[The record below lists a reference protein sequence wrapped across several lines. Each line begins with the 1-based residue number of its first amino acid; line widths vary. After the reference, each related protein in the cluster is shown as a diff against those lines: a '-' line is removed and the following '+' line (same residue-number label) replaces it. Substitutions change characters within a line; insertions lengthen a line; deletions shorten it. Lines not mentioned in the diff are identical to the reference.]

1 MENSNTTLTLK
12 KLCDLINKQQG
23 LFATLTT
30 QNRVSQEVRVR
41 FSLRPPKIMNLD
53 NLSNLIELFSHQVKK
68 QNKKDIFLQWLN
80 PNNQKTYTWEEA
92 EKNILKL
99 SKIIKENIKEGD
111 RCLLV
116 SENRPEWFVSD
127 LAIMLSDGI
136 TVPAYTTYTEEDYK
150 YLIEDCEPSLVIVS
164 NNELLKKLSK
174 TIDEKDFIKKVIT
187 LDEVSKVT
195 DNLNLI
201 TKEKYLGFNSITKI
215 DLLEKDKI
223 QNDKLKRTS
232 PACIIYTS
240 GTGGNPKGVML
251 SHGGIL
257 NNIVGA
263 CEIMKPLINTRPVFL
278 TWLPLSHS
286 YEHCVQFAQIAVGAK
301 VFYAQKIEKLLEN
314 MSEAKPTIMTA
325 VPRFYQNLYNKI
337 NINLKKQ
344 TGIKAKLIEAT
355 LRLGKKKLIGQEMTF
370 FEKLIN
376 IIVEEIVR
384 KKIKKQFG
392 GNLKA
397 FVSGGGALDQEIGE
411 FLNSIGLP
419 TLQGYGLTETSP
431 VVSCNPI
438 HKIRVETVGPPFK
451 GNQVK
456 IADDGEIL
464 VKGENVMLGYW
475 NKKEETDKVI
485 INGWLHTGDI
495 GEIDP
500 EDGYLKITDR
510 KKDIIVSAGGDNI
523 SPAKIENMITNEPE
537 VDQCMVYGDKKNYIV
552 ALIVPNKDFLN
563 QKEKIQNV
571 IEKINKKLTLLEK
584 IKKIQLIDESFSIE
598 NGLMTPTMK
607 VKRKKVTEKYKNQLE
622 KLY

>member
-1 MENSNTTLTLK
+1 MS
-12 KLCDLINKQQG
+12 
-23 LFATLTT
+23 
-30 QNRVSQEVRVR
+30 
-41 FSLRPPKIMNLD
+41 MNLD
-53 NLSNLIELFSHQVKK
+53 NLNNLIELFVYQVDK
-68 QNKKDIFLQWLN
+68 QNKKSIFLQWLN
-80 PNNQKTYTWEEA
+80 PNNKKIYTWEETQ
-92 EKNILKL
+92 KNILKL
-99 SKIIKENIKEGD
+99 SKTIKENIKEGD
-111 RCLLV
+111 RCLLL
-116 SENRPEWFVSD
+116 SENRPEWFISD
-127 LAIMLSDGI
+127 LAIMLSGGV

-164 NNELLKKLSK
+164 NNEMLRKLSN
-174 TIDEKDFIKKVIT
+174 TINEKKFIKKVIT
-187 LDEVSKVT
+187 LDKVNKVIN
-195 DNLNLI
+195 NLNLI
-201 TKEKYLGFNSITKI
+201 NKKKYLDFSTILRN
-215 DLLEKDKI
+215 DLLEEDKI

-240 GTGGNPKGVML
+240 GTGGNPKGVVL

-257 NNIVGA
+257 NNLVGA
-263 CEIMKPLINTRPVFL
+263 CEIMKPLFNSRPVFL

-301 VFYAQKIEKLLEN
+301 VFYAEKIEKLLEN
-314 MSEAKPTIMTA
+314 ISEAKPTIMTA

-344 TGIKAKLIEAT
+344 TGFRAKLIEAT
-355 LRLGKKKLIGQEMTF
+355 LRLGKKKLLNQNMTF
-370 FEKLIN
+370 IERLLN
-376 IIVEEIVR
+376 LIVEVLVR

-397 FVSGGGALDQEIGE
+397 FVSGGGALDKEIGE
-411 FLNSIGLP
+411 FLNSVGLP
-419 TLQGYGLTETSP
+419 TLQGYGLTEASP

-438 HKIRVETVGPPFK
+438 HNIRVETVGLPFK

-475 NKKEETDKVI
+475 NNKEETNKVI
-485 INGWLHTGDI
+485 IDGWLHTGDI
-495 GEIDP
+495 GEIDIA
-500 EDGYLKITDR
+500 DGYLKITDR

-523 SPAKIENMITNEPE
+523 SPAKIENMITNELE
-537 VDQCMVYGDKKNYIV
+537 IDQCMVYGDKKNYLV
-552 ALIVPNKDFLN
+552 ALIVPSKDFLKE
-563 QKEKIQNV
+563 KEKIDNV
-571 IEKINKKLTLLEK
+571 IKKINKKLTLLEK
-584 IKKIQLIDESFSIE
+584 IKKIQLIDENFSIE

>member
-1 MENSNTTLTLK
+1 
-12 KLCDLINKQQG
+12 
-23 LFATLTT
+23 
-30 QNRVSQEVRVR
+30 
-41 FSLRPPKIMNLD
+41 MNLD
-53 NLSNLIELFSHQVKK
+53 KLNNLIELFSHQVEK
-68 QNKKDIFLQWLN
+68 QNKESIFLQWLN
-80 PNNQKTYTWEEA
+80 PNNKKSYTWEETQ
-92 EKNILKL
+92 KNILKL
-99 SKIIKENIKEGD
+99 SKIIRENIKEGD

-127 LAIMLSDGI
+127 MAIMLSGGI
-136 TVPAYTTYTEEDYK
+136 TVPAYTTYTEDDYK
-150 YLIEDCEPSLVIVS
+150 YLIEDCEPSLIIVS
-164 NNELLKKLSK
+164 NNELLKKLNN
-174 TIDEKDFIKKVIT
+174 TINEKKFIKKVIT
-187 LDEVSKVT
+187 LDEVNKVIH
-195 DNLNLI
+195 DLDIINKDKYLDFNLI
-201 TKEKYLGFNSITKI
+201 LKN
-215 DLLEKDKI
+215 DLLDEDKI
-223 QNDKLKRTS
+223 QNEKLKRTS

-240 GTGGNPKGVML
+240 GTGGNPKGVIL

-257 NNIVGA
+257 NNLVGA
-263 CEIMKPLINTRPVFL
+263 CEIMKPLFSSRPVFL

-301 VFYAQKIEKLLEN
+301 VFYAEKIEKLLEN
-314 MSEAKPTIMTA
+314 ISEAKPTIMTA

-344 TGIKAKLIEAT
+344 TGFKAKLIEET
-355 LRLGKKKLIGQEMTF
+355 LRLGKKKLLNQKMTF
-370 FEKLIN
+370 SEKLLN
-376 IIVEEIVR
+376 LIVETLVR

-411 FLNSIGLP
+411 FLNSVGLP

-438 HKIRVETVGPPFK
+438 HKIKVETVGPPFK

-456 IADDGEIL
+456 IAEDGEIL

-485 INGWLHTGDI
+485 VNGWLHTGDI

-537 VDQCMVYGDKKNYIV
+537 IDQCMVYGDKKNYLV
-552 ALIVPNKDFLN
+552 ALVVPSKDFLHE
-563 QKEKIQNV
+563 KEKINNV

-584 IKKIQLIDESFSIE
+584 IKKIQIIDENFSIE

-622 KLY
+622 NLY

>member
-1 MENSNTTLTLK
+1 
-12 KLCDLINKQQG
+12 
-23 LFATLTT
+23 
-30 QNRVSQEVRVR
+30 
-41 FSLRPPKIMNLD
+41 MNLD
-53 NLSNLIELFSHQVKK
+53 NLNNLIELFANQANK
-68 QNKKDIFLQWLN
+68 QNKKDIFLEWLN
-80 PNNQKTYTWEEA
+80 PSNKKTYTWEQT

-99 SKIIKENIKEGD
+99 SKVIKENIKEGD

-127 LAIMLSDGI
+127 LAIMVAGGI
-136 TVPAYTTYTEEDYK
+136 TVPAYTTYTEDDYK
-150 YLIEDCEPSLVIVS
+150 YLIEDCEPSLVVVS
-164 NNELLKKLSK
+164 NNEMLKKLNNS
-174 TIDEKDFIKKVIT
+174 INEKDFIKKVIT
-187 LDEVSKVT
+187 LDEKAEVT
-195 DNLNLI
+195 NSLNI
-201 TKEKYLGFNSITKI
+201 INKEKYLDFDSILNNN
-215 DLLEKDKI
+215 LLAEDKI
-223 QNDKLKRTS
+223 ENNKLKRNS

-240 GTGGNPKGVML
+240 GTGGNPKGVIL

-257 NNIVGA
+257 NNLVGA
-263 CEIMKPLINTRPVFL
+263 CEIMKPLFNSRPVFL

-301 VFYAQKIEKLLEN
+301 VFYAEKIEKLLEN
-314 MSEAKPTIMTA
+314 ISEAKPTIMTA

-337 NINLKKQ
+337 NMNLKKQ
-344 TGIKAKLIEAT
+344 TGFKAKLIEAT
-355 LRLGKKKLIGQEMTF
+355 LRLGRKKLLNQKMTF
-370 FEKLIN
+370 SEKLLN
-376 IIVEEIVR
+376 FIVDKLVR

-397 FVSGGGALDQEIGE
+397 FVSGGGALDKEIGE
-411 FLNSIGLP
+411 FLNSVGLP

-438 HKIRVETVGPPFK
+438 HKIKVETVGPPFK
-451 GNQVK
+451 GNEVK
-456 IADDGEIL
+456 IAEDGEIL

-475 NKKEETDKVI
+475 NKKEETEKVI

-500 EDGYLKITDR
+500 NDGYLKITDR

-537 VDQCMVYGDKKNYIV
+537 IDQCMVYGDKKNYLV

-563 QKEKIQNV
+563 EKEKINKV

-584 IKKIQLIDESFSIE
+584 IKKIQLIDENFSIE

-622 KLY
+622 NLY

>member
-1 MENSNTTLTLK
+1 
-12 KLCDLINKQQG
+12 
-23 LFATLTT
+23 
-30 QNRVSQEVRVR
+30 
-41 FSLRPPKIMNLD
+41 MNLN
-53 NLSNLIELFSHQVKK
+53 NLNNLIELFVNQANK
-68 QNKKDIFLQWLN
+68 QNKKDIFLEWLN
-80 PNNQKTYTWEEA
+80 PSNKKTYTWEQT

-99 SKIIKENIKEGD
+99 SKVIKENIKEGD

-116 SENRPEWFVSD
+116 SENRPEWFISD
-127 LAIMLSDGI
+127 LAIMVAGGI
-136 TVPAYTTYTEEDYK
+136 TVPAYTTYTEDDYK
-150 YLIEDCEPSLVIVS
+150 YLIEDCEPSLVVVS
-164 NNELLKKLSK
+164 NNEMLKKLNNS
-174 TIDEKDFIKKVIT
+174 INEKDFIKKVIT
-187 LDEVSKVT
+187 LDEKTKVT
-195 DNLNLI
+195 NNLNI
-201 TKEKYLGFNSITKI
+201 INKEKYLDFNLII
-215 DLLEKDKI
+215 NNNLLAEDKI
-223 QNDKLKRTS
+223 ENNKLKRNS

-240 GTGGNPKGVML
+240 GTGGNPKGVIL

-257 NNIVGA
+257 NNLVGA
-263 CEIMKPLINTRPVFL
+263 CEIMKPLFNSRPVFL

-301 VFYAQKIEKLLEN
+301 VFYAEKIEKLLEN
-314 MSEAKPTIMTA
+314 ISEAKPTIMTA

-337 NINLKKQ
+337 NMNLKKQ
-344 TGIKAKLIEAT
+344 TGFKAKLIEAT
-355 LRLGKKKLIGQEMTF
+355 LRLGRKKLLNQKMTF
-370 FEKLIN
+370 SEKLLN
-376 IIVEEIVR
+376 FIVDKLVR

-397 FVSGGGALDQEIGE
+397 FVSGGGALDKEIGE
-411 FLNSIGLP
+411 FLNSVGLP

-438 HKIRVETVGPPFK
+438 HKIKVETVGPPFK
-451 GNQVK
+451 GNEVK
-456 IADDGEIL
+456 IAEDGEIL

-475 NKKEETDKVI
+475 NKKEETEKVI

-500 EDGYLKITDR
+500 NDGYLKITDR

-537 VDQCMVYGDKKNYIV
+537 IDQCMVYGDKKNYLV

-563 QKEKIQNV
+563 EKEKINKV

-584 IKKIQLIDESFSIE
+584 IKKIQLIDENFSIE

-622 KLY
+622 NLY